1 MNDPREKELWGI
13 FREAREDTIYRKKK
27 IRYSDLEEQVGLI
40 LQALPEH
47 EQDIIWEF
55 ICLSDDMNLR
65 IIEMLY
71 SREDGR

>member
-13 FREAREDTIYRKKK
+13 FREAREDAIYRKMK